1 MRDEARKIGE
11 YRVVRLL
18 GKGGM
23 AEVYEVEHER
33 LGVRRALKLFTAD
46 GARADFLRTRFIAE
60 GKLLERL
67 GHPRL
72 VKVHDFGVDEASG
85 APYLVMDLVLGADGE
100 PQTLATLHARRQITE
115 ERLFGWYEDL
125 ADALRYIHTSG
136 VVHRDVKPS
145 NILIGADGHAV
156 LSDFGVSRF
165 TDENLRKELSVD
177 ATMATDATT
186 LSRVVMGTANYFA
199 PEVRAGATATAAAD
213 IYALGVTLFRLLT
226 GVWYEPDTNA
236 LELLKSFDPVW
247 RRIFPALLAA
257 DPRHRSLPPCRRTRR
272 LWLWAVLFIAV
283 LAVVT
288 VFVCR
293 FLHSDKYRVV
303 SVNEGGVSVREGVV
317 PEKEGIASGK
327 GDDTSGKSKVSTE
340 RSIDSIFFVP

>member
-1 MRDEARKIGE
+1 
-11 YRVVRLL
+11 
-18 GKGGM
+18 M
-23 AEVYEVEHER
+23 AEVFEVEHER
-33 LGVRRALKLFTAD
+33 LGVCRALKLFTAE
-46 GARADFLRTRFIAE
+46 GTRADFLRTRFIAE

-67 GHPRL
+67 DHPRL
-72 VKVHDFGVDEASG
+72 VKVYASGVDEVSG
-85 APYLVMDLVLGADGE
+85 APYLVMDLVLGADAE

-125 ADALRYIHTSG
+125 AEALRYIHASG

-213 IYALGVTLFRLLT
+213 IYALGVMLFRLLT

-236 LELLKSFDPVW
+236 LELLKSFDPAW
-247 RRIFPALLAA
+247 RRIFPALLAV
-257 DPRHRSLPPCRRTRR
+257 DPRRRSLSPCRRARR
-272 LWLWAVLFIAV
+272 LWVWAV
-283 LAVVT
+283 LAVVVIVVVT
-288 VFVCR
+288 VCTCH
-293 FLHSDKYRVV
+293 FLHSGKVRVV
-303 SVNEGGVSVREGVV
+303 SVSEGVV
-317 PEKEGIASGK
+317 SVKEGVAPGK
-327 GDDTSGKSKVSTE
+327 KDTPSVKGGDATE

>member
-177 ATMATDATT
+177 ATMAADATT
-186 LSRVVMGTANYFA
+186 LSRIVMGTANYFA